1 MGPDMQL
8 KKEKRLSHS
17 HFIVAQSPI
26 RVIVAQSPI
35 RVESDAKRSITA

>member
-17 HFIVAQSPI
+17 QF
-26 RVIVAQSPI
+26 IVAQSPI